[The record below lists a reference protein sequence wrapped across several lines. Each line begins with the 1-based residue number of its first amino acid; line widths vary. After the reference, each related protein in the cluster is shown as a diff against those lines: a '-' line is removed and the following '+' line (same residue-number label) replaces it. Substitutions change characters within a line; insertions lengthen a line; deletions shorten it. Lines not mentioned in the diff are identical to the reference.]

1 MEEQNASGYNDQE
14 FENLNDI
21 EKVLGTVGIKLRTS
35 TTNWRDID
43 SVLEEIGQKWGGWDQ
58 TTQNAVATAVAGTRQ
73 RENVLTLFANWDQVS
88 KYADIAADSYGTSV
102 SKMEAYTDS
111 VEASKNR
118 LTNAVEKWSLELDQ
132 SETIKFFYNSLS
144 TLAENVHLVIS
155 AITMFL
161 AITRGGQIASK
172 VAIGIAGI
180 GNKLMSTSNYFEQAT
195 TKKEGLKSSFVTSFR
210 EGIQERFLAQQQRAY
225 GLSLQKLTSQLDE
238 ETALK
243 AQQFQAILLGLDA
256 NQKELWSSSLLNM
269 TNEKEIKV
277 AFDKIGADNLLI
289 LAEKMLSAQ
298 TYQQIKKLYDSGKR
312 SDAVALLQDE
322 MAKAIANYIG
332 KLDEATLKLMKDNLN
347 ASSTLTPKKMM
358 AQGAISMGAM
368 AIGGLGGS
376 GLAQA
381 FGAGEGGEMFGS
393 MVGGMAAPM

>member
-144 TLAENVHLVIS
+144 TLAENIHLVIS
-155 AITMFL
+155 AITIFL
-161 AITRGGQIASK
+161 AITRGGQFASK
-172 VAIGIAGI
+172 LAIGAASI

-195 TKKEGLKSSFVTSFR
+195 TKREGIKSSFVTSFR

-238 ETALK
+238 EQALK
-243 AQQFQAILLGLDA
+243 AQQLQAILLGLDA
-256 NQKELWSSSLLNM
+256 EKKRELSSALL
-269 TNEKEIKV
+269 
-277 AFDKIGADNLLI
+277 A
-289 LAEKMLSAQ
+289 LAEG
-298 TYQQIKKLYDSGKR
+298 KKLE
-312 SDAVALLQDE
+312 AVI
-322 MAKAIANYIG
+322 KSIG
-332 KLDEATLKLMKDNLN
+332 PET
-347 ASSTLTPKKMM
+347 
-358 AQGAISMGAM
+358 
-368 AIGGLGGS
+368 
-376 GLAQA
+376 
-381 FGAGEGGEMFGS
+381 
-393 MVGGMAAPM
+393 

>member
-118 LTNAVEKWSLELDQ
+118 LTNVVEKWALKFDQ
-132 SETIKFFYNSLS
+132 SDKIKFFYDSLS
-144 TLAENVHLVIS
+144 TLAENIHLVIA
-155 AITMFL
+155 AIAMFL
-161 AITRGGQIASK
+161 AITRGGQFASK
-172 VAIGIAGI
+172 LAIGAASI

-195 TKKEGLKSSFVTSFR
+195 TKREGIKSSFVTSFK

-225 GLSLQKLTSQLDE
+225 GLSLQKLTSLLGE
-238 ETALK
+238 EQALK
-243 AQQFQAILLGLDA
+243 AQQL
-256 NQKELWSSSLLNM
+256 
-269 TNEKEIKV
+269 
-277 AFDKIGADNLLI
+277 
-289 LAEKMLSAQ
+289 
-298 TYQQIKKLYDSGKR
+298 
-312 SDAVALLQDE
+312 
-322 MAKAIANYIG
+322 
-332 KLDEATLKLMKDNLN
+332 
-347 ASSTLTPKKMM
+347 
-358 AQGAISMGAM
+358 
-368 AIGGLGGS
+368 
-376 GLAQA
+376 
-381 FGAGEGGEMFGS
+381 
-393 MVGGMAAPM
+393 

>member
-88 KYADIAADSYGTSV
+88 KYADIAADAYGTSV

-118 LTNAVEKWSLELDQ
+118 LTNAVEKWSLTLDQ
-132 SETIKFFYNSLS
+132 SDKIKFFYNSLS
-144 TLAENVHLVIS
+144 TLAENIHLVIS

-161 AITRGGQIASK
+161 AITRGGQFASK
-172 VAIGIAGI
+172 VAIGVAGI
-180 GNKLMSTSNYFEQAT
+180 GNKLMSASNYFEQAT
-195 TKKEGLKSSFVTSFR
+195 TKR
-210 EGIQERFLAQQQRAY
+210 EGIQEKFLAQQQRAY

-238 ETALK
+238 EQALK
-243 AQQFQAILLGLDA
+243 AQQL
-256 NQKELWSSSLLNM
+256 
-269 TNEKEIKV
+269 
-277 AFDKIGADNLLI
+277 
-289 LAEKMLSAQ
+289 
-298 TYQQIKKLYDSGKR
+298 
-312 SDAVALLQDE
+312 
-322 MAKAIANYIG
+322 
-332 KLDEATLKLMKDNLN
+332 
-347 ASSTLTPKKMM
+347 
-358 AQGAISMGAM
+358 
-368 AIGGLGGS
+368 
-376 GLAQA
+376 
-381 FGAGEGGEMFGS
+381 
-393 MVGGMAAPM
+393 

>member
-88 KYADIAADSYGTSV
+88 KYADIAADAYGTSV

-118 LTNAVEKWSLELDQ
+118 LTNAVEKWSLTLDQ
-132 SETIKFFYNSLS
+132 SDKIKFFYDSLS
-144 TLAENVHLVIS
+144 TLAENIHSVIA
-155 AITMFL
+155 AIAMFL

-195 TKKEGLKSSFVTSFR
+195 TKREGLGSSFVTSFR
-210 EGIQERFLAQQQRAY
+210 EGIQEKFLAQQQRAY
-225 GLSLQKLTSQLDE
+225 GLSLQKLTSLLGE
-238 ETALK
+238 EQALK
-243 AQQFQAILLGLDA
+243 AQQFQSILLGLDA
-256 NQKELWSSSLLNM
+256 EKKSELSS
-269 TNEKEIKV
+269 
-277 AFDKIGADNLLI
+277 
-289 LAEKMLSAQ
+289 
-298 TYQQIKKLYDSGKR
+298 
-312 SDAVALLQDE
+312 ALLR
-322 MAKAIANYIG
+322 IANGEKFKTVI
-332 KLDEATLKLMKDNLN
+332 DNIN
-347 ASSTLTPKKMM
+347 TET
-358 AQGAISMGAM
+358 
-368 AIGGLGGS
+368 
-376 GLAQA
+376 
-381 FGAGEGGEMFGS
+381 
-393 MVGGMAAPM
+393 